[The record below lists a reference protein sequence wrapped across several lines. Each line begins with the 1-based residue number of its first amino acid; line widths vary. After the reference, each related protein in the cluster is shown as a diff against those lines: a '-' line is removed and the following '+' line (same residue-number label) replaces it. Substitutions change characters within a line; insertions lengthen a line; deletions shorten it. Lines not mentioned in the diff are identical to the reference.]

1 VKRVAGILEAR
12 AVLLGSAS
20 GRRES
25 RICHILLIAEIA
37 MRDSNKKSRYKQPLI
52 YASMLLLGI
61 ILGAWAVV
69 SGVRSPNTTVIT
81 PVSQVA
87 SISPAIAQD
96 SDKSKSITV
105 PHNYVV
111 DAVNRTGPAVVRIN
125 ASRTVASNQQ
135 IPEAFLEDPM
145 FRQFFG
151 DQSRNMP
158 KERVE
163 RGTGSGFIINK
174 EGDIITNAHVVSGAD
189 KVTVILKDGRQIEGK
204 VIGSDELTD
213 VAVVQVKADNL
224 PVVSLGSSSNLQPGD
239 WAIAIGN
246 PLGLDNTVTSG
257 IVSAIGRNSGQIGV
271 DKRVSFIQT
280 DAAINPGNSG
290 GPLLNQNGEVIGVNT
305 AIIQGAQGLGF
316 AIPIETAQRIA
327 KQLIQSGKVS
337 RAYLGIQMVTVD
349 ASVKNQVNQDAEFG
363 VKISEDKGVL
373 ITRVVDNSPAAKAGA
388 KRGDVITKFD
398 DKEILTADQVTQLV
412 EDRAVGDKIRMEV
425 KRNGQVVALSVEAAQ
440 FPQKFPN

>member
-1 VKRVAGILEAR
+1 M
-12 AVLLGSAS
+12 
-20 GRRES
+20 REPD
-25 RICHILLIAEIA
+25 H
-37 MRDSNKKSRYKQPLI
+37 KSRYKQPLI
-52 YASMLLLGI
+52 YASMLLLGV

-69 SGVRSPNTTVIT
+69 SGVKSPQTTAVT
-81 PVSQVA
+81 ALPQVA
-87 SISPAIAQD
+87 SIPPAIAQD

-105 PHNYVV
+105 PRNYVV

-125 ASRTVASNQQ
+125 ASRTVAAENPQ
-135 IPEAFLEDPM
+135 IPDAFLEDPM

-151 DQSRNMP
+151 DQLRRMP

-204 VIGSDELTD
+204 VLGSDELTD
-213 VAVVQVKADNL
+213 VAVIQVKSDNL
-224 PVVSLGSSSNLQPGD
+224 PTVSLGSSQSLQTGD

-246 PLGLDNTVTSG
+246 PLGLDNTVTAG
-257 IVSAIGRNSGQIGV
+257 IISAIGRKSGQIGV

-327 KQLIQSGKVS
+327 KQLIENGKVS
-337 RAYLGIQMVTVD
+337 RAYLGVQMVTID
-349 ASVKNQVNQDAEFG
+349 ANVKTEVNKDTEFCS
-363 VKISEDKGVL
+363 KISDDKGVL
-373 ITRVVDNSPAAKAGA
+373 ITKVVENSPAAKSGA
-388 KRGDVITKFD
+388 KCGDVIVKFD
-398 DKEILTADQVTQLV
+398 NKEILTADQVTQLV
-412 EDRAVGDKIRMEV
+412 EDRSVGDKITVEV
-425 KRNGQVVALSVEAAQ
+425 KRNGQVIALNMEAGQ
-440 FPQKFPN
+440 FPKKLPN

>member
-1 VKRVAGILEAR
+1 MK
-12 AVLLGSAS
+12 
-20 GRRES
+20 
-25 RICHILLIAEIA
+25 
-37 MRDSNKKSRYKQPLI
+37 DSNKKPRYKQPLI
-52 YASMLLLGI
+52 YASMLLLGV

-69 SGVRSPNTTVIT
+69 SGVKSPNMTAVTPIT
-81 PVSQVA
+81 QVA

-96 SDKSKSITV
+96 VDKNKSITV
-105 PHNYVV
+105 PRNYVV

-135 IPEAFLEDPM
+135 IPQEFLDDPM

-151 DQSRNMP
+151 DQLRRMP

-189 KVTVILKDGRQIEGK
+189 KVTVVLKDGRQIEGK
-204 VIGSDELTD
+204 VLGSDELTD
-213 VAVVQVKADNL
+213 IAVVQVKSDNL
-224 PVVSLGSSSNLQPGD
+224 PVVSLGSSQSLQPGD

-246 PLGLDNTVTSG
+246 PLGLDNTVTAG
-257 IVSAIGRNSGQIGV
+257 IISAIGRNSGQIGV

-327 KQLIQSGKVS
+327 KQLIQNGKVS
-337 RAYLGIQMVTVD
+337 RAYIGIQMVTID
-349 ASVKNQVNQDAEFG
+349 PSVKNQVNQDADFG
-363 VKISEDKGVL
+363 IKIAEDKGVL
-373 ITRVVDNSPAAKAGA
+373 ITRVVDDSPAAKAGA
-388 KRGDVITKFD
+388 KRGDVIIKFE
-398 DKEILTADQVTQLV
+398 DKEILTADQVTQSV
-412 EDRAVGDKIRMEV
+412 EGRDVGDKITLEV
-425 KRNGQVVALSVEAAQ
+425 KRNGQVVALSIEAAQ
-440 FPQKFPN
+440 FPKKFPE

>member
-1 VKRVAGILEAR
+1 
-12 AVLLGSAS
+12 
-20 GRRES
+20 
-25 RICHILLIAEIA
+25 
-37 MRDSNKKSRYKQPLI
+37 MRDSNKKSRYRQPLI
-52 YASMLLLGI
+52 YASMLLLGV

-69 SGVRSPNTTVIT
+69 SGVRSPNTTAIT
-81 PVSQVA
+81 PLPQVA
-87 SISPAIAQD
+87 SVSPAIAQD
-96 SDKSKSITV
+96 SDKAKSISV
-105 PHNYVV
+105 PRNYVV

-125 ASRTVASNQQ
+125 ASRTVANNQQ
-135 IPEAFLEDPM
+135 IPDAFLEDPM

-151 DQSRNMP
+151 DQLQRMP
-158 KERVE
+158 RERVE

-213 VAVVQVKADNL
+213 VAVIQVKSDNL
-224 PVVSLGSSSNLQPGD
+224 PTVSIGSSASLQTGD

-246 PLGLDNTVTSG
+246 PLGLDNTVTAG
-257 IVSAIGRNSGQIGV
+257 IVSAIGRKSGQIGV

-327 KQLIQSGKVS
+327 KQLIQNGKVS

-349 ASVKNQVNQDAEFG
+349 PNVKKRVNQDSDLG
-363 VKISEDKGVL
+363 IQISEDKGVL
-373 ITRVVDNSPAAKAGA
+373 ITRVVDDSPAAKAGA
-388 KRGDVITKFD
+388 KRGDVIVKFD
-398 DKEILTADQVTQLV
+398 NQDILTADQVTQLV

-425 KRNGQVVALSVEAAQ
+425 KRNGQTVALNVETAQ

>member
-1 VKRVAGILEAR
+1 
-12 AVLLGSAS
+12 
-20 GRRES
+20 
-25 RICHILLIAEIA
+25 

-52 YASMLLLGI
+52 YASMLLLGV

-69 SGVRSPNTTVIT
+69 SGVRSPNTTVVT
-81 PVSQVA
+81 PVTQVA
-87 SISPAIAQD
+87 SISPAIAQE
-96 SDKSKSITV
+96 SDKVKSITV
-105 PHNYVV
+105 PRNYVV
-111 DAVNRTGPAVVRIN
+111 EAVNRTGPAVVRIN

-135 IPEAFLEDPM
+135 IPQEFLEDPM

-151 DQSRNMP
+151 DQLRRMP
-158 KERVE
+158 RERVE

-213 VAVVQVKADNL
+213 IAVVQVKPDNL
-224 PVVSLGSSSNLQPGD
+224 PTVSLGSSANLQPGD

-246 PLGLDNTVTSG
+246 PLGLDNTVTAG
-257 IVSAIGRNSGQIGV
+257 IISAIGRNSGQIGV

-327 KQLIQSGKVS
+327 KQLIANGKVS

-349 ASVKNQVNQDAEFG
+349 PNVKRQVNQDTEFG
-363 VKISEDKGVL
+363 VQISEDKGVL
-373 ITRVVDNSPAAKAGA
+373 ITRVVDDSPAAKAGA
-388 KRGDVITKFD
+388 KRGDVIVRFN

-425 KRNGQVVALSVEAAQ
+425 KRAGQTVALNVETAQ

>member
-1 VKRVAGILEAR
+1 V
-12 AVLLGSAS
+12 
-20 GRRES
+20 
-25 RICHILLIAEIA
+25 
-37 MRDSNKKSRYKQPLI
+37 
-52 YASMLLLGI
+52 
-61 ILGAWAVV
+61 
-69 SGVRSPNTTVIT
+69 
-81 PVSQVA
+81 
-87 SISPAIAQD
+87 
-96 SDKSKSITV
+96 
-105 PHNYVV
+105 
-111 DAVNRTGPAVVRIN
+111 
-125 ASRTVASNQQ
+125 
-135 IPEAFLEDPM
+135 PEALLEDPM

-151 DQSRNMP
+151 DQLRRMP

-189 KVTVILKDGRQIEGK
+189 KVTVILKDGRQLEGK

-213 VAVVQVKADNL
+213 VAVVQVKSDNL
-224 PVVSLGSSSNLQPGD
+224 PSVSLGSSLNLQPGD

-257 IVSAIGRNSGQIGV
+257 IISAIGRNSGQIGV

-337 RAYLGIQMVTVD
+337 RAYLGIQMITINPT
-349 ASVKNQVNQDAEFG
+349 VKNQVNQDTDLG
-363 VKISEDKGVL
+363 IKISEDKGVL
-373 ITRVVDNSPAAKAGA
+373 ITKVVDNSPAAKAGV
-388 KRGDVITKFD
+388 KLGDVITKFD

-425 KRNGQVVALSVEAAQ
+425 KRNGQVVALNVEAAQ

>member
-1 VKRVAGILEAR
+1 
-12 AVLLGSAS
+12 
-20 GRRES
+20 
-25 RICHILLIAEIA
+25 

-52 YASMLLLGI
+52 YASMLLLGV

-69 SGVRSPNTTVIT
+69 SGVRSPNTTPVT

-96 SDKSKSITV
+96 SDRVKSISV
-105 PHNYVV
+105 PRNYVV
-111 DAVNRTGPAVVRIN
+111 EAVNRTGPAVVRIN

-135 IPEAFLEDPM
+135 IPQEFMDDPM

-151 DQSRNMP
+151 DQLRRMP
-158 KERVE
+158 KERTE

-204 VIGSDELTD
+204 VLGSDELTD
-213 VAVVQVKADNL
+213 IAVVQVKPDNL
-224 PVVSLGSSSNLQPGD
+224 PTVSIGSSQNLQPGD

-246 PLGLDNTVTSG
+246 PLGLDNTVTAG
-257 IVSAIGRNSGQIGV
+257 IISAIGRNSGQIGV

-327 KQLIQSGKVS
+327 KQIIASGKVS

-349 ASVKNQVNQDAEFG
+349 ANVKRQVNQDTEFG
-363 VKISEDKGVL
+363 IKISEDKGVL
-373 ITRVVDNSPAAKAGA
+373 ITRVVEDSPAAKAGA
-388 KRGDVITKFD
+388 KRGDVITKFN

-412 EDRAVGDKIRMEV
+412 EDRAVGDKINMEV
-425 KRNGQVVALSVEAAQ
+425 KRNGQTVALSVETAQ

>member
-1 VKRVAGILEAR
+1 
-12 AVLLGSAS
+12 
-20 GRRES
+20 
-25 RICHILLIAEIA
+25 

-52 YASMLLLGI
+52 YASMLLLGV

-69 SGVRSPNTTVIT
+69 SGVRSPNMTAIT
-81 PVSQVA
+81 PLPQVA
-87 SISPAIAQD
+87 SVSPAIAQD
-96 SDKSKSITV
+96 SDKAKSISV
-105 PHNYVV
+105 PRNYVV

-125 ASRTVASNQQ
+125 ASRTVANNQQ
-135 IPEAFLEDPM
+135 IPDVFLDDPM

-151 DQSRNMP
+151 DQLQRMP

-213 VAVVQVKADNL
+213 IAVIQVKSDNL
-224 PVVSLGSSSNLQPGD
+224 PTVSLGSSSGLQPGD

-246 PLGLDNTVTSG
+246 PLGLDNTVTAG
-257 IVSAIGRNSGQIGV
+257 IISAIGRKSGQIGV

-327 KQLIQSGKVS
+327 KQLIQNGKVS

-349 ASVKNQVNQDAEFG
+349 PNVKKQVNQDSNLG
-363 VKISEDKGVL
+363 IQISEDKGVL
-373 ITRVVDNSPAAKAGA
+373 ITRVVEDSPAAKAGA
-388 KRGDVITKFD
+388 KRGDVIVKFD
-398 DKEILTADQVTQLV
+398 NQDILTADQVTQLV

-425 KRNGQVVALSVEAAQ
+425 KRNGQTVALNVEASQ

>member
-1 VKRVAGILEAR
+1 
-12 AVLLGSAS
+12 
-20 GRRES
+20 
-25 RICHILLIAEIA
+25 
-37 MRDSNKKSRYKQPLI
+37 MRDSDKKSRYKQPLI
-52 YASMLLLGI
+52 YASMLLLGLV
-61 ILGAWAVV
+61 LGAWAVL
-69 SGVRSPNTTVIT
+69 SGVRSPNTSAIT
-81 PVSQVA
+81 PLPQVA
-87 SISPAIAQD
+87 SISPVSAQDNDRSKAIA
-96 SDKSKSITV
+96 V
-105 PHNYVV
+105 PRNYVV
-111 DAVNRTGPAVVRIN
+111 EAVNRTGPAVVRIN
-125 ASRTVASNQQ
+125 ASRTVAANPQV
-135 IPEAFLEDPM
+135 PEAFLEDPM

-151 DQSRNMP
+151 DQTSRMP

-189 KVTVILKDGRQIEGK
+189 KVTVILKDGRQLEGK

-213 VAVVQVKADNL
+213 VAVVQVKSDNL
-224 PVVSLGSSSNLQPGD
+224 PIVSVGSSQNLQPGD

-246 PLGLDNTVTSG
+246 PLGLDNTVTAG
-257 IVSAIGRNSGQIGV
+257 IISAIGRKSGQIGV

-327 KQLIQSGKVS
+327 KQIIQNGKVS
-337 RAYLGIQMVTVD
+337 RAYLGIQMVTLD
-349 ASVKNQVNQDAEFG
+349 PNVKKQVNQDTEFG
-363 VKISEDKGVL
+363 IKISEEQGVL
-373 ITRVVDNSPAAKAGA
+373 VTRVVDDSPAAKAGT
-388 KRGDVITKFD
+388 KRGDVIIKFD

-412 EDRAVGDKIRMEV
+412 EDHAVGDKIRMEV
-425 KRNGQVVALSVEAAQ
+425 KRNGQSVSLNVEAAQ

>member
-1 VKRVAGILEAR
+1 
-12 AVLLGSAS
+12 
-20 GRRES
+20 
-25 RICHILLIAEIA
+25 

-52 YASMLLLGI
+52 YASMLLLGV

-69 SGVRSPNTTVIT
+69 SGVRSPNTTLVT
-81 PVSQVA
+81 PVTQVA
-87 SISPAIAQD
+87 SISPVVAQE
-96 SDKSKSITV
+96 SDRTKSITV
-105 PHNYVV
+105 PRNYVV
-111 DAVNRTGPAVVRIN
+111 EAVNRTGPAVVRIN

-135 IPEAFLEDPM
+135 IPQEFLDDPM

-151 DQSRNMP
+151 DQLRRMP
-158 KERVE
+158 RERVE

-204 VIGSDELTD
+204 VLGSDELTD
-213 VAVVQVKADNL
+213 IAVVQVKPDNL
-224 PVVSLGSSSNLQPGD
+224 PTVSIGSSANLQPGD

-246 PLGLDNTVTSG
+246 PLGLDNTVTAG
-257 IVSAIGRNSGQIGV
+257 IISAIGRNSGQIGV

-327 KQLIQSGKVS
+327 KQLIANGKVS

-349 ASVKNQVNQDAEFG
+349 PNVKRQVNQDTEFG
-363 VKISEDKGVL
+363 IQISEDKGVL
-373 ITRVVDNSPAAKAGA
+373 ITRVVDDSPAAKAGA
-388 KRGDVITKFD
+388 RRGDVIVKFN

-425 KRNGQVVALSVEAAQ
+425 KRAGQTVALNVETAQ

>member
-1 VKRVAGILEAR
+1 M
-12 AVLLGSAS
+12 
-20 GRRES
+20 REP
-25 RICHILLIAEIA
+25 
-37 MRDSNKKSRYKQPLI
+37 DNKSRYKQPLI
-52 YASMLLLGI
+52 YASMLLLGV
-61 ILGAWAVV
+61 ILGSWAVV
-69 SGVRSPNTTVIT
+69 SGVRSPNTTAVT
-81 PVSQVA
+81 SLPQVA
-87 SISPAIAQD
+87 SISPAIAQE
-96 SDKSKSITV
+96 SDKNKSITV
-105 PHNYVV
+105 PRNYVV

-125 ASRTVASNQQ
+125 ASRTVAAENPQ

-151 DQSRNMP
+151 DQLRRMP

-204 VIGSDELTD
+204 VLGSDELTD
-213 VAVVQVKADNL
+213 VAVVQVKSDNL
-224 PVVSLGSSSNLQPGD
+224 PTVSIGSSQSLQTGD

-246 PLGLDNTVTSG
+246 PLGLDNTVTAG
-257 IVSAIGRNSGQIGV
+257 IISAIGRKSGQIGV

-327 KQLIQSGKVS
+327 KQLIENGKVS
-337 RAYLGIQMVTVD
+337 RAYLGVQMVTID
-349 ASVKNQVNQDAEFG
+349 ANVKAEVNKDTDFCS
-363 VKISEDKGVL
+363 KISDDKGVL
-373 ITRVVDNSPAAKAGA
+373 ITNVVENSPAAKSGA
-388 KRGDVITKFD
+388 KCGDVIVKFD
-398 DKEILTADQVTQLV
+398 NKEILTADQVTQLV
-412 EDRAVGDKIRMEV
+412 EDRSVGDRIIVEV
-425 KRNGQVVALSVEAAQ
+425 KRNGQVVALNMEAGQ
-440 FPQKFPN
+440 FPKKLPN

>member
-1 VKRVAGILEAR
+1 
-12 AVLLGSAS
+12 
-20 GRRES
+20 
-25 RICHILLIAEIA
+25 
-37 MRDSNKKSRYKQPLI
+37 MRGSNKKSRYKQPLI
-52 YASMLLLGI
+52 YASMLLLGV

-69 SGVRSPNTTVIT
+69 SGVRSPNTTVVT
-81 PVSQVA
+81 PVTQVA
-87 SISPAIAQD
+87 TISPAIAQD
-96 SDKSKSITV
+96 SDRVKSITV
-105 PHNYVV
+105 PRNYVV
-111 DAVNRTGPAVVRIN
+111 EAVNRTGPAVVRIN

-135 IPEAFLEDPM
+135 IPQEFLEDPM

-151 DQSRNMP
+151 DQLRRMP
-158 KERVE
+158 KERTE

-204 VIGSDELTD
+204 VLGSDELTD
-213 VAVVQVKADNL
+213 IAVVQVKPDNL
-224 PVVSLGSSSNLQPGD
+224 PTVSIGSSQNLQPGD

-246 PLGLDNTVTSG
+246 PLGLDNTVTAG
-257 IVSAIGRNSGQIGV
+257 IISAIGRKSGQIGV

-327 KQLIQSGKVS
+327 KQIIEKGTVS

-349 ASVKNQVNQDAEFG
+349 ANVKKQVNQDTEFG
-363 VKISEDKGVL
+363 IKISEDKGVL
-373 ITRVVDNSPAAKAGA
+373 ITRVVDDSPAAKAGA
-388 KRGDVITKFD
+388 KRGDVITRFN

-412 EDRAVGDKIRMEV
+412 EDRAVGDKINMEV
-425 KRNGQVVALSVEAAQ
+425 KRNGQTIALSVETAQ

>member
-1 VKRVAGILEAR
+1 
-12 AVLLGSAS
+12 
-20 GRRES
+20 
-25 RICHILLIAEIA
+25 

-52 YASMLLLGI
+52 YASMLLLGV

-69 SGVRSPNTTVIT
+69 SGVRSPNMTVVT
-81 PVSQVA
+81 PLPQVA
-87 SISPAIAQD
+87 SVSPAIAQD
-96 SDKSKSITV
+96 SDKAKSIAV
-105 PHNYVV
+105 PRNYVV

-125 ASRTVASNQQ
+125 ASRTVTNNQQ
-135 IPEAFLEDPM
+135 IPDVFLEDPM

-151 DQSRNMP
+151 DQLQRMP
-158 KERVE
+158 RERVE

-224 PVVSLGSSSNLQPGD
+224 PTVSLGSSASLQPGD

-246 PLGLDNTVTSG
+246 PLGLDNTVTAG
-257 IVSAIGRNSGQIGV
+257 IVSAIGRKSGQIGV

-316 AIPIETAQRIA
+316 AIPIETAQRIS
-327 KQLIQSGKVS
+327 KQLIQNGKVS
-337 RAYLGIQMVTVD
+337 RAYLGIQMVTVNPN
-349 ASVKNQVNQDAEFG
+349 VKKQVNQDANLG
-363 VKISEDKGVL
+363 IQISEDTGVL
-373 ITRVVDNSPAAKAGA
+373 ITRVVEDSPAARAGA
-388 KRGDVITKFD
+388 KRGDVIVKFD
-398 DKEILTADQVTQLV
+398 NQEIITADQVTQLV

-425 KRNGQVVALSVEAAQ
+425 KRNGQTISLNVEAAQ
-440 FPQKFPN
+440 FHIDCFSEVIKSRT

>member
-1 VKRVAGILEAR
+1 
-12 AVLLGSAS
+12 
-20 GRRES
+20 
-25 RICHILLIAEIA
+25 

-52 YASMLLLGI
+52 YASMLLLGV

-96 SDKSKSITV
+96 SDRVKSISV
-105 PHNYVV
+105 PRNYVV
-111 DAVNRTGPAVVRIN
+111 EAVNRTGPAVVRIN

-135 IPEAFLEDPM
+135 IPQEFLDDPM

-151 DQSRNMP
+151 DQLRRMP
-158 KERVE
+158 KERTE

-204 VIGSDELTD
+204 VLGSDELTD
-213 VAVVQVKADNL
+213 IAVVQVKPDNL
-224 PVVSLGSSSNLQPGD
+224 PTVSIGSSQNLQPGD

-246 PLGLDNTVTSG
+246 PLGLDNTVTAG
-257 IVSAIGRNSGQIGV
+257 IISAIGRNSGQIGV

-327 KQLIQSGKVS
+327 KQIIEKGKVS

-349 ASVKNQVNQDAEFG
+349 ANVKKQVNQDTEFG
-363 VKISEDKGVL
+363 IKISEDKGVL
-373 ITRVVDNSPAAKAGA
+373 ITRVVDDSPAAKAGA
-388 KRGDVITKFD
+388 KRGDVITKFN
-398 DKEILTADQVTQLV
+398 DKEILTAEQVTQLV
-412 EDRAVGDKIRMEV
+412 EDRAVGDKINMEV
-425 KRNGQVVALSVEAAQ
+425 KRNGQTVALSVETAQ

>member
-1 VKRVAGILEAR
+1 M
-12 AVLLGSAS
+12 
-20 GRRES
+20 RE
-25 RICHILLIAEIA
+25 
-37 MRDSNKKSRYKQPLI
+37 SNKKSRYKQPLI
-52 YASMLLLGI
+52 YASMLLLGV
-61 ILGAWAVV
+61 ILGSWAVV

-96 SDKSKSITV
+96 SDKSKSINV
-105 PHNYVV
+105 PRNYVV

-125 ASRTVASNQQ
+125 ASRTVARNQQ

-151 DQSRNMP
+151 DQLRRMP

-189 KVTVILKDGRQIEGK
+189 KVTVILKDGRQIEGR
-204 VIGSDELTD
+204 VLGSDELTD
-213 VAVVQVKADNL
+213 IAVVQVKSDNL
-224 PVVSLGSSSNLQPGD
+224 PTVSIGSSANLQPGD

-246 PLGLDNTVTSG
+246 PLGLDNTVTAG
-257 IVSAIGRNSGQIGV
+257 IISAIGRNSGQIGV

-349 ASVKNQVNQDAEFG
+349 ASVKNQVNQDADFG

-425 KRNGQVVALSVEAAQ
+425 KRNGQAIALSVETAQ

>member
-1 VKRVAGILEAR
+1 LQGFK
-12 AVLLGSAS
+12 AS
-20 GRRES
+20 KFFVEFRYYWS
-25 RICHILLIAEIA
+25 QKIT

-52 YASMLLLGI
+52 YASMLLLGV

-69 SGVRSPNTTVIT
+69 SGVRSPNVSAVTALPQLASTS
-81 PVSQVA
+81 PVV
-87 SISPAIAQD
+87 AQD
-96 SDKSKSITV
+96 NRSKSINV
-105 PHNYVV
+105 PRNYVV

-135 IPEAFLEDPM
+135 IPEALLEDPM

-151 DQSRNMP
+151 NQLRRMP

-204 VIGSDELTD
+204 VLGSDELTD
-213 VAVVQVKADNL
+213 IAVVQVKADNL
-224 PVVSLGSSSNLQPGD
+224 PVVSLGSSQSLQPGD

-246 PLGLDNTVTSG
+246 PLGLDNTVTAG
-257 IVSAIGRNSGQIGV
+257 IISAIGRNSGQIGV

-290 GPLLNQNGEVIGVNT
+290 GPLLNQDGEVIGVNT

-316 AIPIETAQRIA
+316 SIPIETAQRIS
-327 KQLIQSGKVS
+327 KQIIQTGKVS

-349 ASVKNQVNQDAEFG
+349 PNVKRQVNQDSDLG
-363 VKISEDKGVL
+363 IQISEEKGVL
-373 ITRVVDNSPAAKAGA
+373 ITRVVDASPAAKAGA
-388 KRGDVITKFD
+388 RKGDVIIKLD
-398 DKEILTADQVTQLV
+398 NSDILSADQVTQLV
-412 EDRAVGDKIRMEV
+412 EARSVGDKLQMEIR
-425 KRNGQVVALSVEAAQ
+425 RNGQTVVLTVETEQ
-440 FPQKFPN
+440 FPQKFPE

>member
-1 VKRVAGILEAR
+1 
-12 AVLLGSAS
+12 
-20 GRRES
+20 
-25 RICHILLIAEIA
+25 

-52 YASMLLLGI
+52 YASMLLLGV

-69 SGVRSPNTTVIT
+69 SGVRSPNTTVVT
-81 PVSQVA
+81 PLPQIA
-87 SISPAIAQD
+87 SASPVLAQD
-96 SDKSKSITV
+96 VDRNKSIAV
-105 PHNYVV
+105 PRNYVV

-135 IPEAFLEDPM
+135 IPQEFLEDPM

-151 DQSRNMP
+151 DQLRRMP

-213 VAVVQVKADNL
+213 IAVVQVKSDNL
-224 PVVSLGSSSNLQPGD
+224 PIVSIGSSQNLQPGD

-246 PLGLDNTVTSG
+246 PLGLDNTVTAG
-257 IVSAIGRNSGQIGV
+257 IISAIGRKSGQIGV

-316 AIPIETAQRIA
+316 SIPIETAQRIS
-327 KQLIQSGKVS
+327 KQLIQNGKVS

-349 ASVKNQVNQDAEFG
+349 PTVKRQVNQDSEFG
-363 VKISEDKGVL
+363 IKISEDKGVL
-373 ITRVVDNSPAAKAGA
+373 ITRVVDDSPAAKAGA
-388 KRGDVITKFD
+388 KRGDVIVKFD

-412 EDRAVGDKIRMEV
+412 EDRTVGEKIRVEV
-425 KRNGQVVALSVEAAQ
+425 KRNGQSVALNVETSQ

>member
-1 VKRVAGILEAR
+1 
-12 AVLLGSAS
+12 
-20 GRRES
+20 
-25 RICHILLIAEIA
+25 
-37 MRDSNKKSRYKQPLI
+37 MRDSNKKSPYKQPLI
-52 YASMLLLGI
+52 YASMLLLGV

-69 SGVRSPNTTVIT
+69 SGVRSPNTTVVT
-81 PVSQVA
+81 PVAQVA

-96 SDKSKSITV
+96 SDRVKSISA
-105 PHNYVV
+105 PRNYVV

-135 IPEAFLEDPM
+135 IPQEFLDDPM

-151 DQSRNMP
+151 DQLQRMP

-204 VIGSDELTD
+204 VLGSDELTD
-213 VAVVQVKADNL
+213 IAVVQVKPDNL
-224 PVVSLGSSSNLQPGD
+224 PTVSIGSSQNLQPGD

-246 PLGLDNTVTSG
+246 PLGLDNTVTAG
-257 IVSAIGRNSGQIGV
+257 IISAIGRNSGQIGV

-327 KQLIQSGKVS
+327 KQIIASGKVS

-349 ASVKNQVNQDAEFG
+349 ANVKKQVNQDTEFG
-363 VKISEDKGVL
+363 IKISEDKGVL
-373 ITRVVDNSPAAKAGA
+373 ITRVVDDSPASKAGA
-388 KRGDVITKFD
+388 KRGDVITKFN

-412 EDRAVGDKIRMEV
+412 EDRAVGDKINMEV
-425 KRNGQVVALSVEAAQ
+425 KRNGQTVALSVETAQ

>member
-1 VKRVAGILEAR
+1 
-12 AVLLGSAS
+12 
-20 GRRES
+20 
-25 RICHILLIAEIA
+25 

-52 YASMLLLGI
+52 YASMLLLGV
-61 ILGAWAVV
+61 ILGSWAVV

-96 SDKSKSITV
+96 SDKSKSINV
-105 PHNYVV
+105 PRNYVV

-151 DQSRNMP
+151 GQLRRMP

-189 KVTVILKDGRQIEGK
+189 KVTVILKDGRQIEGR
-204 VIGSDELTD
+204 VLGSDELTD
-213 VAVVQVKADNL
+213 IAVVQVKSDNL
-224 PVVSLGSSSNLQPGD
+224 PTVSIGSSANLQPGD

-246 PLGLDNTVTSG
+246 PLGLDNTVTAG
-257 IVSAIGRNSGQIGV
+257 IISAIGRNSGQIGV

-349 ASVKNQVNQDAEFG
+349 ASVKNQVNQDADFG

-425 KRNGQVVALSVEAAQ
+425 KRNGQAIALSVETAQ

>member
-1 VKRVAGILEAR
+1 M
-12 AVLLGSAS
+12 
-20 GRRES
+20 REP
-25 RICHILLIAEIA
+25 
-37 MRDSNKKSRYKQPLI
+37 NNKSRYKQPLI
-52 YASMLLLGI
+52 YASMLLLGL

-69 SGVRSPNTTVIT
+69 SGIKSPSTTTVT
-81 PVSQVA
+81 PLPQVA
-87 SISPAIAQD
+87 SLTPVLAQD
-96 SDKSKSITV
+96 FDRSKSITV
-105 PHNYVV
+105 PRNYVV
-111 DAVNRTGPAVVRIN
+111 DAVNLTGPAVVRIN
-125 ASRTVASNQQ
+125 ASRTVTGNQQ
-135 IPEAFLEDPM
+135 VPEAFLEDPM

-151 DQSRNMP
+151 DQLRRMP

-204 VIGSDELTD
+204 VLGSDELTD
-213 VAVVQVKADNL
+213 IAVVQVKSDNL
-224 PVVSLGSSSNLQPGD
+224 PIVRLGSSQNIQPGD

-246 PLGLDNTVTSG
+246 PLGLDNTVTAG
-257 IVSAIGRNSGQIGV
+257 IISAIGRKSGQIGV

-290 GPLLNQNGEVIGVNT
+290 GPLLNQTGEVIGVNT

-327 KQLIQSGKVS
+327 KQIIESGKVS

-349 ASVKNQVNQDAEFG
+349 PNVKTQVNQDTELG
-363 VKISEDKGVL
+363 IKISEDKGVL
-373 ITRVVDNSPAAKAGA
+373 ITRVVDDSPAAKAGA
-388 KRGDVITKFD
+388 KRGDVIIKFD
-398 DKEILTADQVTQLV
+398 NKEILTADQVTQLV
-412 EDRAVGDKIRMEV
+412 EDRAVGDKIVMEV
-425 KRNGQVVALSVEAAQ
+425 KRNGQSVALNVEAAQ

>member
-1 VKRVAGILEAR
+1 
-12 AVLLGSAS
+12 
-20 GRRES
+20 
-25 RICHILLIAEIA
+25 

-52 YASMLLLGI
+52 YASMLLLGV

-69 SGVRSPNTTVIT
+69 SGVRSPNTTAIT
-81 PVSQVA
+81 PLPQVA

-96 SDKSKSITV
+96 SDKAKSISV
-105 PHNYVV
+105 PRNYVV

-125 ASRTVASNQQ
+125 ASRTVANNQQ

-151 DQSRNMP
+151 DQLQRMP

-213 VAVVQVKADNL
+213 VAVIQVKSDNL
-224 PVVSLGSSSNLQPGD
+224 PTVSIGSSASLQPGD

-246 PLGLDNTVTSG
+246 PLGLDNTVTAG
-257 IVSAIGRNSGQIGV
+257 IISAIGRKSGQIGV

-349 ASVKNQVNQDAEFG
+349 PNVKKQVNQDSDLG
-363 VKISEDKGVL
+363 IKIAEDKGVL
-373 ITRVVDNSPAAKAGA
+373 ITRVVDDSPAAKAGA
-388 KRGDVITKFD
+388 KRGDVIIKFD
-398 DKEILTADQVTQLV
+398 NQDILTADQVTQLV

-425 KRNGQVVALSVEAAQ
+425 KRNGQTVALNVETAQ

>member
-1 VKRVAGILEAR
+1 
-12 AVLLGSAS
+12 
-20 GRRES
+20 
-25 RICHILLIAEIA
+25 

-52 YASMLLLGI
+52 YASMLLLGV

-69 SGVRSPNTTVIT
+69 SGVRSPNTTVVT
-81 PVSQVA
+81 PVTQVA

-96 SDKSKSITV
+96 SDKGKSIAV
-105 PHNYVV
+105 PRNYVV
-111 DAVNRTGPAVVRIN
+111 EAVNRTGPAVVRIN
-125 ASRTVASNQQ
+125 ASRTVAGNQQ
-135 IPEAFLEDPM
+135 IPQEFLDDPT

-151 DQSRNMP
+151 DQLRRMP

-204 VIGSDELTD
+204 VLGSDELTD
-213 VAVVQVKADNL
+213 IAVVQVKSDNL
-224 PVVSLGSSSNLQPGD
+224 PTVSLGSSQNLQPGD

-246 PLGLDNTVTSG
+246 PLGLDNTVTAG
-257 IVSAIGRNSGQIGV
+257 IISAIGRNSGQIGV

-290 GPLLNQNGEVIGVNT
+290 GPLLNQNGDVIGVNT

-327 KQLIQSGKVS
+327 KQIIANGKVS

-349 ASVKNQVNQDAEFG
+349 ANVKKQINQDTEFG
-363 VKISEDKGVL
+363 LKISEDKGVL
-373 ITRVVDNSPAAKAGA
+373 ITRVVDDSPASKAGA
-388 KRGDVITKFD
+388 KRGDVITKFN

-412 EDRAVGDKIRMEV
+412 EDRAVGDKINMEV
-425 KRNGQVVALSVEAAQ
+425 KRNGQTVALSVETAQ

>member
-1 VKRVAGILEAR
+1 
-12 AVLLGSAS
+12 
-20 GRRES
+20 
-25 RICHILLIAEIA
+25 

-52 YASMLLLGI
+52 YASMLLLGV

-69 SGVRSPNTTVIT
+69 SGVRSPNTTVVT
-81 PVSQVA
+81 PVTQVA
-87 SISPAIAQD
+87 TISPAIAQD
-96 SDKSKSITV
+96 SDRVKSITV
-105 PHNYVV
+105 LRNYVV
-111 DAVNRTGPAVVRIN
+111 EAVNRTGPAVVRIN

-135 IPEAFLEDPM
+135 IPQEFLEDPM

-151 DQSRNMP
+151 DQLRRMP
-158 KERVE
+158 KERTE

-204 VIGSDELTD
+204 VLGSDELTD
-213 VAVVQVKADNL
+213 IAVVQVKPDNL
-224 PVVSLGSSSNLQPGD
+224 PTVSIGSSQNLQPGD

-246 PLGLDNTVTSG
+246 PLGLDNTVTAG
-257 IVSAIGRNSGQIGV
+257 IISAIGRKSGQIGV

-327 KQLIQSGKVS
+327 KQIIEKGTVS

-349 ASVKNQVNQDAEFG
+349 ANVKKQVNQDTEFG
-363 VKISEDKGVL
+363 IKISEDKGVL
-373 ITRVVDNSPAAKAGA
+373 ITRVVDDSPAAKAGA
-388 KRGDVITKFD
+388 KRGDVITKFN

-412 EDRAVGDKIRMEV
+412 EDRAVGDKINMEV
-425 KRNGQVVALSVEAAQ
+425 KRNGQTIALSVETAQ

>member
-1 VKRVAGILEAR
+1 
-12 AVLLGSAS
+12 
-20 GRRES
+20 
-25 RICHILLIAEIA
+25 

-52 YASMLLLGI
+52 YASMLLLGV

-69 SGVRSPNTTVIT
+69 SGVRSPNTTAIT
-81 PVSQVA
+81 PLPQVA

-96 SDKSKSITV
+96 SDKAKSIAV
-105 PHNYVV
+105 PRNYVV

-125 ASRTVASNQQ
+125 ASRTVANNQQ
-135 IPEAFLEDPM
+135 IPDVFLEDPM

-151 DQSRNMP
+151 EQLRRMP

-213 VAVVQVKADNL
+213 IAVIQVKSDNL
-224 PVVSLGSSSNLQPGD
+224 PTVSIGTSANLQPGD

-246 PLGLDNTVTSG
+246 PLGLDNTVTAG
-257 IVSAIGRNSGQIGV
+257 IISAIGRKSGQIGV

-316 AIPIETAQRIA
+316 AIPIETAQRIS
-327 KQLIQSGKVS
+327 KQLIQNGKVS

-349 ASVKNQVNQDAEFG
+349 PNVKRQVNQDSDLG
-363 VKISEDKGVL
+363 IQLSEDKGVL
-373 ITRVVDNSPAAKAGA
+373 ITKVVDDSPASKAGA
-388 KRGDVITKFD
+388 KRGDVIIKFD
-398 DKEILTADQVTQLV
+398 NQDVLTADQVTQLV

-425 KRNGQVVALSVEAAQ
+425 KRNGQVVALNVEAAQ

>member
-1 VKRVAGILEAR
+1 
-12 AVLLGSAS
+12 
-20 GRRES
+20 
-25 RICHILLIAEIA
+25 

-52 YASMLLLGI
+52 YASMLLLGV
-61 ILGAWAVV
+61 ILGSWAVV
-69 SGVRSPNTTVIT
+69 SGVRSPNTTVVT
-81 PVSQVA
+81 PVAQVA

-96 SDKSKSITV
+96 SDRVKSIAV
-105 PHNYVV
+105 PRNYVV
-111 DAVNRTGPAVVRIN
+111 EAVNRTGPAVVRIN

-135 IPEAFLEDPM
+135 IPQEFLDDPM

-151 DQSRNMP
+151 DQLRRMP
-158 KERVE
+158 KERIE

-204 VIGSDELTD
+204 VLGSDELTD
-213 VAVVQVKADNL
+213 IAVVQVKPDNL
-224 PVVSLGSSSNLQPGD
+224 PTVSIGSSQSIQPGD

-246 PLGLDNTVTSG
+246 PLGLDNTVTAG
-257 IVSAIGRNSGQIGV
+257 IISAIGRNSGQIGV

-327 KQLIQSGKVS
+327 KQLIANGKVS

-349 ASVKNQVNQDAEFG
+349 ANVKRQVNQDNEFG
-363 VKISEDKGVL
+363 IKISEDKGVL
-373 ITRVVDNSPAAKAGA
+373 ITRVVDDSPAARAGA
-388 KRGDVITKFD
+388 KRGDVITKFN

-412 EDRAVGDKIRMEV
+412 EDRAVGDKINMEV
-425 KRNGQVVALSVEAAQ
+425 KRNGQTVALSVETAQ

>member
-1 VKRVAGILEAR
+1 
-12 AVLLGSAS
+12 
-20 GRRES
+20 
-25 RICHILLIAEIA
+25 

-52 YASMLLLGI
+52 YASMLLLGV

-69 SGVRSPNTTVIT
+69 SGVRSPNMTAIT
-81 PVSQVA
+81 PLPQVA
-87 SISPAIAQD
+87 SVSPAIAQD
-96 SDKSKSITV
+96 SDKNKAIPV
-105 PHNYVV
+105 PRNYVV

-125 ASRTVASNQQ
+125 ASRTVANNQQ
-135 IPEAFLEDPM
+135 IPDVFLDDPM

-151 DQSRNMP
+151 DQLQRMP

-204 VIGSDELTD
+204 VLGSDELTD
-213 VAVVQVKADNL
+213 VAVIQVKSDNL
-224 PVVSLGSSSNLQPGD
+224 PTVSLGSSASLQPGD

-246 PLGLDNTVTSG
+246 PLGLDNTVTAG
-257 IVSAIGRNSGQIGV
+257 IISAIGRKSGQIGV

-327 KQLIQSGKVS
+327 KQLIQNGKVS

-349 ASVKNQVNQDAEFG
+349 PSVKKQVNQDSNLG
-363 VKISEDKGVL
+363 IQISEDKGVL
-373 ITRVVDNSPAAKAGA
+373 ITRVVEDSPAAKAGA
-388 KRGDVITKFD
+388 KRGDVIVKFD
-398 DKEILTADQVTQLV
+398 NQEILTADQVTQLV

-425 KRNGQVVALSVEAAQ
+425 KRNGQTVALNVEAAQ

>member
-1 VKRVAGILEAR
+1 
-12 AVLLGSAS
+12 
-20 GRRES
+20 
-25 RICHILLIAEIA
+25 
-37 MRDSNKKSRYKQPLI
+37 MRDPNKKSPYKQPLI
-52 YASMLLLGI
+52 YASMLLLGV

-69 SGVRSPNTTVIT
+69 SGVRSPNTTVVT
-81 PVSQVA
+81 PVAQVA

-96 SDKSKSITV
+96 SDRVKSISV
-105 PHNYVV
+105 PRNYVV
-111 DAVNRTGPAVVRIN
+111 EAVNRTGPAVVRIN
-125 ASRTVASNQQ
+125 ASRTVAGNPQ
-135 IPEAFLEDPM
+135 IPQEFLDDPT

-151 DQSRNMP
+151 DQQRRMP
-158 KERVE
+158 KDRVE

-204 VIGSDELTD
+204 VLGSDELTD
-213 VAVVQVKADNL
+213 IAVIQVKPDNL
-224 PVVSLGSSSNLQPGD
+224 PTVSIGSSQNVQPGD

-246 PLGLDNTVTSG
+246 PLGLDNTVTAG
-257 IVSAIGRNSGQIGV
+257 IISAIGRNSGQIGV

-327 KQLIQSGKVS
+327 KQLIANGKVS

-349 ASVKNQVNQDAEFG
+349 PNVKKQINQDAEFG
-363 VKISEDKGVL
+363 LKISEDKGVL
-373 ITRVVDNSPAAKAGA
+373 ITRVVDDSPAAKAGA
-388 KRGDVITKFD
+388 KRGDVITKFN

-412 EDRAVGDKIRMEV
+412 EDRAVGDKINMEV
-425 KRNGQVVALSVEAAQ
+425 KRNGQTVALSVETAQ

>member
-1 VKRVAGILEAR
+1 
-12 AVLLGSAS
+12 
-20 GRRES
+20 
-25 RICHILLIAEIA
+25 
-37 MRDSNKKSRYKQPLI
+37 MRDSDKKSRYKQPLI
-52 YASMLLLGI
+52 YASMLLLGLV
-61 ILGAWAVV
+61 LGAWAVL
-69 SGVRSPNTTVIT
+69 SGVRSPNTSVIT
-81 PVSQVA
+81 PLPQVA
-87 SISPAIAQD
+87 SISPVSAQDNDRSKAIA
-96 SDKSKSITV
+96 V
-105 PHNYVV
+105 PRNYVV
-111 DAVNRTGPAVVRIN
+111 EAVNRTGPAVVRIN
-125 ASRTVASNQQ
+125 ASRTVTANPQV
-135 IPEAFLEDPM
+135 PEAFLEDPM

-151 DQSRNMP
+151 DQPNRMP

-189 KVTVILKDGRQIEGK
+189 KVTVILKDGRQLEGK

-213 VAVVQVKADNL
+213 VAVIQVKSDNL
-224 PVVSLGSSSNLQPGD
+224 PIVSLGSSQNLQPGD

-257 IVSAIGRNSGQIGV
+257 IISAIGRKSGQIGV

-305 AIIQGAQGLGF
+305 AIIRGAQGLGF

-327 KQLIQSGKVS
+327 KQIIQNGKVS

-349 ASVKNQVNQDAEFG
+349 PNVKKQVNQDTEFG
-363 VKISEDKGVL
+363 VKISEEKGVL
-373 ITRVVDNSPAAKAGA
+373 IIRVVDDSPAAKGGA
-388 KRGDVITKFD
+388 KRGDVIVKFD

-412 EDRAVGDKIRMEV
+412 EDRAVGDKIRIEV
-425 KRNGQVVALSVEAAQ
+425 KRNGQSVTLNVETAQ

>member
-1 VKRVAGILEAR
+1 
-12 AVLLGSAS
+12 
-20 GRRES
+20 
-25 RICHILLIAEIA
+25 

-52 YASMLLLGI
+52 YASMLLLGV

-69 SGVRSPNTTVIT
+69 SGVRSPNTTVVT
-81 PVSQVA
+81 PVTQVA
-87 SISPAIAQD
+87 TISPAIAQD
-96 SDKSKSITV
+96 SDRVKSITV
-105 PHNYVV
+105 PRNYVV
-111 DAVNRTGPAVVRIN
+111 EAVNRTGPAVVRIN

-135 IPEAFLEDPM
+135 IPQEFLEDPM

-151 DQSRNMP
+151 DQLRRMP
-158 KERVE
+158 KERTE

-204 VIGSDELTD
+204 VLGSDELTD
-213 VAVVQVKADNL
+213 IAVVQVKPDNL
-224 PVVSLGSSSNLQPGD
+224 PTVSIGSSQNLQPGD

-246 PLGLDNTVTSG
+246 PLGLDNTVTAG
-257 IVSAIGRNSGQIGV
+257 IISAIGRKSGQIGV

-327 KQLIQSGKVS
+327 KQIIEKGTVS

-349 ASVKNQVNQDAEFG
+349 ANVKKQVNQDTEFG
-363 VKISEDKGVL
+363 IKISEDKGVL
-373 ITRVVDNSPAAKAGA
+373 ITRVVDDSPAAKAGA
-388 KRGDVITKFD
+388 KRGDVITKFN

-412 EDRAVGDKIRMEV
+412 EDRAVGDKINMEV
-425 KRNGQVVALSVEAAQ
+425 KRNGQTIALSVETAQ

>member
-1 VKRVAGILEAR
+1 
-12 AVLLGSAS
+12 
-20 GRRES
+20 
-25 RICHILLIAEIA
+25 

-52 YASMLLLGI
+52 YASMLLLGV

-69 SGVRSPNTTVIT
+69 SGVRSPNMTAIT
-81 PVSQVA
+81 PLPQVA
-87 SISPAIAQD
+87 SVSPAIAQD
-96 SDKSKSITV
+96 SDKTKAIPV
-105 PHNYVV
+105 PRNYVV

-125 ASRTVASNQQ
+125 ASRTVANNQQ
-135 IPEAFLEDPM
+135 IPDVFLDDPM

-151 DQSRNMP
+151 DQLQRMP

-213 VAVVQVKADNL
+213 VAVIQVKSDNL
-224 PVVSLGSSSNLQPGD
+224 PTVSLGSSSSLQPGD

-246 PLGLDNTVTSG
+246 PLGLDNTVTAG
-257 IVSAIGRNSGQIGV
+257 IISAIGRKSGQIGV

-327 KQLIQSGKVS
+327 KQLIQNGKVS

-349 ASVKNQVNQDAEFG
+349 PSVKKQVNQDSNLG
-363 VKISEDKGVL
+363 IQISEDKGVL
-373 ITRVVDNSPAAKAGA
+373 ITRVVEDSPAAKAGA
-388 KRGDVITKFD
+388 KRGDVIVKFD
-398 DKEILTADQVTQLV
+398 NQDILTADQVTQLV

-425 KRNGQVVALSVEAAQ
+425 KRNGQTVALNVEAAQ